1 MRTSEQSTDG
11 PDDDT
16 RALMSR
22 LADVAKVDGW
32 RFSDLVRPAD
42 SPAAAGLERN
52 AAYRAAL
59 TAGG

>member
-11 PDDDT
+11 PDDGT
-16 RALMSR
+16 RAPMSR
-22 LADVAKVDGW
+22 RPGVPTSDGR

-42 SPAAAGLERN
+42 SLAAAGLDRN